1 MRGTLAEVLAHF
13 TETEPRGE
21 FVIVVEGYE
30 APKKKKKTLN
40 TTQNKRAKSANYSY
54 SLISFRYEEVNHA
67 ACSSVHLVVCHIV
80 QHQKEKEQEAQD
92 PNAATIDSLRQAL
105 AQSQNESSDM
115 FETLSQIQ
123 DGFDQINEAEGIVN
137 VENRQGEKG
146 NKQRII
152 DNMTLIQNKLKLNR
166 ELIANLQQQLRASN
180 QSDSRTKAKLEEMV
194 ANFNKQL
201 EDKSK
206 EIEDLRAQLAEKDIK
221 IAEQG
226 EQINALNTNVS
237 DLTQKNEEK
246 ARTVAAQDKE
256 LNTAYYVF
264 GTKRELREQR
274 ILQRGDVLKSNDFNK
289 DYFTRIDLRV
299 TKTIR
304 LYSKSA
310 KLMTSHPASSYSL
323 DKDAQGQYTLRITNP
338 QAFWSV
344 SKYLVITVK

>member
-1 MRGTLAEVLAHF
+1 MLLAAACTLAF
-13 TETEPRGE
+13 
-21 FVIVVEGYE
+21 
-30 APKKKKKTLN
+30 AP
-40 TTQNKRAKSANYSY
+40 S
-54 SLISFRYEEVNHA
+54 
-67 ACSSVHLVVCHIV
+67 CSTK
-80 QHQKEKEQEAQD
+80 KEKEQEAKD
-92 PNAATIDSLRQAL
+92 PSAATIDSLRQAL
-105 AQSQNESSDM
+105 AQSQNESNDM
-115 FETLSQIQ
+115 IETLSQIQ

-137 VENRQGEKG
+137 VENRSGESG
-146 NKQRII
+146 NKQRIL
-152 DNMTLIQNKLKLNR
+152 DNMQLIQNKLKLNR
-166 ELIANLQQQLRASN
+166 ELIANLQQQLRSSN
-180 QSDSRTKAKLEEMV
+180 QRDSRTKAKLEEMV

-201 EDKSK
+201 EDKSR
-206 EIEDLRAQLAEKDIK
+206 EIEELREQLAQRDIK

-226 EQINALNTNVS
+226 EQINTLNSNVN

-274 ILQRGDVLKSNDFNK
+274 ILQRGDVLKGNDFNK

-299 TKTIR
+299 TKTIK

-310 KLMTSHPASSYSL
+310 KLMTNHPAGSYSL

>member
-1 MRGTLAEVLAHF
+1 MKKLIMLLAAVCTLS
-13 TETEPRGE
+13 
-21 FVIVVEGYE
+21 FV
-30 APKKKKKTLN
+30 TSCN
-40 TTQNKRAKSANYSY
+40 TK
-54 SLISFRYEEVNHA
+54 
-67 ACSSVHLVVCHIV
+67 
-80 QHQKEKEQEAQD
+80 KEKEQESQD

-123 DGFDQINEAEGIVN
+123 DGFEQINEAEGIVN

-299 TKTIR
+299 TRTIR

>member
-1 MRGTLAEVLAHF
+1 MLLAAACTLAF
-13 TETEPRGE
+13 
-21 FVIVVEGYE
+21 
-30 APKKKKKTLN
+30 AP
-40 TTQNKRAKSANYSY
+40 S
-54 SLISFRYEEVNHA
+54 
-67 ACSSVHLVVCHIV
+67 CSTK
-80 QHQKEKEQEAQD
+80 KEKEQEAKD
-92 PNAATIDSLRQAL
+92 PSAATIDSLRQAL
-105 AQSQNESSDM
+105 TQSQNESNDM
-115 FETLSQIQ
+115 IETLSQIQ

-137 VENRQGEKG
+137 VENRQGESG
-146 NKQRII
+146 NKQRIL
-152 DNMTLIQNKLKLNR
+152 DNMQLIQNKLKLNR
-166 ELIANLQQQLRASN
+166 ELISNLQQQLRSSN
-180 QSDSRTKAKLEEMV
+180 QRDSRTKAKLEEMV

-201 EDKSK
+201 EDKGR
-206 EIEDLRAQLAEKDIK
+206 EIEELREQLAQRDIK

-226 EQINALNTNVS
+226 EQINALNSNVN

-274 ILQRGDVLKSNDFNK
+274 ILQRGDVLKGNDFNK

-299 TKTIR
+299 TKTIK

-310 KLMTSHPASSYSL
+310 KLMTNHPAGSYSL